1 MTKNFKEIKEG
12 IFSPKKIIILML
24 KNTICQLYMHHTI
37 AICLF
42 YKTPLQLFYLQVL
55 KYTTYNV
62 LKKDHFKINQV
73 SVYTQFYAYLL
84 FVITKS

>member
-1 MTKNFKEIKEG
+1 
-12 IFSPKKIIILML
+12 ML
-24 KNTICQLYMHHTI
+24 KDTICQLYMHHTI

-42 YKTPLQLFYLQVL
+42 YKTLQVL

-62 LKKDHFKINQV
+62 LEKDHFKINQV

-84 FVITKS
+84 AQIIWSTRRLVKVLLGIQ